1 MIIDLESSDTW
12 KIKLTLA
19 INFIP
24 SKDAEE
30 GRVMHWRSNNIK
42 LASHNDANEVVDE
55 LFESLCSRYHT
66 NLETLMRGSDFI
78 FWFSST
84 DVLQIPNIIK

>member
-1 MIIDLESSDTW
+1 MIIALQSSDTW
-12 KIKLTLA
+12 KIKLTIA

-30 GRVMHWRSNNIK
+30 RRVMHWKSNNIK

-55 LFESLCSRYHT
+55 LFEPLCSRYHA

-78 FWFSST
+78 LWFSST
-84 DVLQIPNIIK
+84 DVLKIS